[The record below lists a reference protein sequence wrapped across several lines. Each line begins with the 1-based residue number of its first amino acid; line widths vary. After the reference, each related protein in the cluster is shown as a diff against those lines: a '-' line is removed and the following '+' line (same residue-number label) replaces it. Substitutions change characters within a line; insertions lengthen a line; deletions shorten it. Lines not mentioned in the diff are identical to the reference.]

1 MIRREFCKT
10 LTLASSVL
18 ESRLPIAKR
27 SVYVTNSNFPKAPG
41 LTKYV
46 AEFIVNTK
54 YDDIPE
60 EVIELGKKTMLDA
73 FGLALAGSASMPG
86 ANIRK
91 YIERLGCSNG
101 KASIIG
107 TGLKTTHRFAAL
119 ANGISIHADD
129 YDDTGSGMHVAA
141 TAEALSAGP
150 QSSTLPT
157 RHRLNREREGPMAS
171 SRFPFGRA
179 WFARIRAA

>member
-18 ESRLPIAKR
+18 ESPLSIAKR
-27 SVYVTNSNFPKAPG
+27 SVDVTNSNFPKAPG

-73 FGLALAGSASMPG
+73 FGLAGSASMPG

-91 YIERLGCSNG
+91 YKTPPEVLG
-101 KASIIG
+101 
-107 TGLKTTHRFAAL
+107 
-119 ANGISIHADD
+119 
-129 YDDTGSGMHVAA
+129 AA
-141 TAEALSAGP
+141 TCMP
-150 QSSTLPT
+150 DPVSS
-157 RHRLNREREGPMAS
+157 
-171 SRFPFGRA
+171 
-179 WFARIRAA
+179 